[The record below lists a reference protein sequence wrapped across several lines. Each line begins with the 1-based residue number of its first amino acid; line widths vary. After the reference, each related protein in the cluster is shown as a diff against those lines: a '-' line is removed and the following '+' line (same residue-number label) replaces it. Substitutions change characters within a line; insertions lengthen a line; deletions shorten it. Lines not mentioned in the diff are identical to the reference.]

1 MKPTKRSIGS
11 LFWCIPKFML
21 SIKKKIDRLMRLNLF
36 IINLVI
42 IVFKMKQLEIGNA
55 YERKE
60 KNFSALVILFDGFLS
75 ISYSIF
81 QNNVI
86 VFSLSTNFILS
97 TWHNFRCF
105 FFSLYMM
112 VDSDGLLTYT
122 YLIVKYPHL
131 YVRCSNWYS
140 LSHAAKC
147 LQKL

>member
-1 MKPTKRSIGS
+1 
-11 LFWCIPKFML
+11 
-21 SIKKKIDRLMRLNLF
+21 MRLNLF

-55 YERKE
+55 CERKE

-97 TWHNFRCF
+97 T
-105 FFSLYMM
+105 
-112 VDSDGLLTYT
+112 
-122 YLIVKYPHL
+122 
-131 YVRCSNWYS
+131 
-140 LSHAAKC
+140 
-147 LQKL
+147 